1 MGSEMCIRDSSLSDD
16 VNGALICL
24 GDMPHVDSALI
35 SRLIAGF
42 DPAQGQSIC
51 VPIYKGK
58 RGNPVLWSSRYFGQ
72 MQRLAGDVGARHL
85 IGEHSDQVH
94 EIECG
99 DASITFDVDTPE
111 ALESL
116 MSRS

>member
-1 MGSEMCIRDSSLSDD
+1 MRAGLATLPADTG
-16 VNGALICL
+16 GAVICL

-42 DPAQGQSIC
+42 APAQGQSIC
-51 VPIYKGK
+51 VPVYKGK
-58 RGNPVLWSSRYFGQ
+58 RGNPVLWSSRYFRQ
-72 MQRLAGDVGARHL
+72 MQGLAGDVGARHL

-99 DASITFDVDTPE
+99 DASVTFDVDTPE
-111 ALESL
+111 ALEFL
-116 MSRS
+116 MARS

>member
-1 MGSEMCIRDSSLSDD
+1 
-16 VNGALICL
+16 
-24 GDMPHVDSALI
+24 
-35 SRLIAGF
+35 
-42 DPAQGQSIC
+42 
-51 VPIYKGK
+51 
-58 RGNPVLWSSRYFGQ
+58 

-99 DASITFDVDTPE
+99 DASVTFDVDTPE

-116 MSRS
+116 MARS